1 MKEKASHPYIST
13 LQAKFADG
21 EVDRR
26 EFLRTATL
34 LGMSAA
40 AAYGFVGRIAGEAVV
55 APARAA
61 TATGGTLRIGS
72 RIKAIDN
79 PATYSWGQ
87 YDSNISRQVCE
98 YLTLTGRDNVTRP
111 YLLEKWEP
119 SEDLK
124 TWTLYLRKDVK
135 WRDGRPFTAQDVA
148 WNLNHVLDEKTGSSM
163 IGLMKG
169 YMLEDYDTGEKDD
182 AGNPKMG
189 TRLWSDKAIEIVD
202 DHTVRLNAN
211 APQLAVPEHLFHY
224 PMAILDPKE
233 NGKFG
238 VGSNGTGP
246 FELVELEV
254 GRKAAFKA
262 RTDYWGEAPKLE
274 TLEFID
280 VGDDPSAAVASLIS
294 GQIDGLGTAG
304 AAQLDALKAVPRLTM
319 YRVSTAQ
326 TAVARMKVTEKPF
339 DDPRVRK
346 AMRLAV
352 NTQEVLGIALRDLGL
367 TAEHHHVA
375 PIHPEYA
382 KLPPFNRDVAA
393 AKALLAEA
401 GHPNGIE
408 IEIWVANDYPWH
420 AVAIQAMANQWKE
433 ASIKVDIK
441 VVPGATYWDVWTKV
455 PVGFTVWYHRPLG
468 IMCLGLAYRTGVPW
482 NESSYANPEFD
493 RLLTKAEGIIDVEK
507 RREVMA
513 EIEKIMQ
520 EDGPIIQPVWEDLYT
535 FMDKKVQGF
544 NMHPTGYIFG
554 NELSIQS

>member
-1 MKEKASHPYIST
+1 MTQKTSHPYIST
-13 LQAKFADG
+13 LKAKFAEG

-34 LGMSAA
+34 LGLSAT
-40 AAYGFVGRIAGEAVV
+40 AAYGFVGRIAGESIV

-61 TATGGTLRIGS
+61 AATGGTLRIGS
-72 RIKAIDN
+72 RIKAVDN

-87 YDSNISRQVCE
+87 YDSNICRQVCE
-98 YLTLTGRDNVTRP
+98 YLTLTGRDNITRP

-124 TWTLYLRKDVK
+124 TWSLYLRKDVK
-135 WRDGRPFTAQDVA
+135 WHDGRPFTAEDVA
-148 WNLNHVLDEKTGSSM
+148 WNLHHVLDEKTGSSM

-202 DHTVRLNAN
+202 DHTVRLNAKE
-211 APQLAVPEHLFHY
+211 PQLAVPEHLFHY
-224 PMAILDPKE
+224 PMAITDPKE
-233 NGKFG
+233 NGKFA

-246 FELVELEV
+246 FELVEFEV

-274 TLEFID
+274 TIEIID
-280 VGDDPSAAVASLIS
+280 VGDDPSAAIASLIS

-304 AAQLDALKAVPRLTM
+304 ASQLDALKAVQRLTM

-326 TAVARMKVTEKPF
+326 TAVARTKVTEKPF

-346 AMRLAV
+346 AMRMAV
-352 NTQEVLGIALRDLGL
+352 DVKQELEIALLGLGL

-408 IEIWVANDYPWH
+408 TEIWVANDYPWH
-420 AVAIQAMANQWKE
+420 AVAIQAMANQLKE
-433 ASIKVDIK
+433 ANIKVNIK

-468 IMCLGLAYRTGVPW
+468 IMALGLAYRTGVPW
-482 NESSYANPEFD
+482 NESGYANPEFD
-493 RLLTKAEGIIDVEK
+493 RLLTKAEGLLDVEK
-507 RREVMA
+507 RRDVTA
-513 EIEKIMQ
+513 ELEKIMQ

-554 NELSIQS
+554 NELSVQS